1 MTVIPAKHQFT
12 IWKGST
18 FYERITLYVDAGR
31 TTFRDLTDTTAVLK
45 VKPRGSAP
53 FTVSGDVTPQSGLV
67 EFNIPASDTEEF
79 TWKGASYELN
89 LTKNQVT
96 DTLLYGNIKVLDAA

>member
-1 MTVIPAKHQFT
+1 MTVIPAKHQFS

-18 FYERITLYVDAGR
+18 FYERITLYSDAER
-31 TTFRDLTDTTAVLK
+31 TTLRDLNGATAVLK
-45 VKPRGSAP
+45 IKPRGDDP
-53 FTVSGDVTPQSGLV
+53 FTVSGVVTPLSGLV
-67 EFNIPASDTEEF
+67 EFTISASSTEAL

-89 LTKNQVT
+89 ITKNGVT